1 MENNNKKNIR
11 KKNPNKINHNNKN
24 NQIKIMALGGMGQ
37 VGKNCYVVEYKKDL
51 FIIDFGVLFPS
62 EEHIGIDY
70 IIPNYTYLKENEA
83 RIKGL
88 FITHGHEDHIG
99 GIPFLLKKVKIKN
112 IYAPKMGKFLIEKK
126 LKEHKLNNVVK
137 ELSEDTTLKFGEVAL
152 HTFHQTHSIPN
163 SIGLFFETPLGNIA
177 TTGDFKVDFSPSGE
191 EQTNFHK
198 ITKLSEKGVLCLLSD
213 STNSLKE
220 GFSPSSDE
228 IGENLKLL
236 IKEAE
241 GRILFTTFA
250 SHINRVQ
257 KIVEGCLENNR
268 KICVLGRSMKNNLK
282 IGMKAKYINLKNSDI
297 IDLKEVKNYPPE
309 QVCIISTGSQG
320 EPLAALSRIAHGL
333 NNNITLSSDDT
344 IVFASSPIP
353 GNNYQIGKVID
364 QLYKTECKVITNTSY
379 FKTHTSG
386 HASKEEQ
393 KLMLSLFKPEYFLP
407 IHGNYFM
414 LFEHKKTA
422 MSVGV
427 KEENIFLFDNGDVL
441 TFEPN
446 KNPTVS
452 RKEVPGNSIY
462 VSGNNINVSLEKSN
476 MNQLATDGILIVS
489 LLLDKNKKIVSY
501 PQITT
506 RGFVIINKQLDLLKK
521 IQKQFITIYN
531 NSNNKDFNEQKKE
544 ITSKLSKFIYNNTQ
558 KTPYIYLNVID
569 YSPKEKK

>member
-1 MENNNKKNIR
+1 MEKNNNKNIR
-11 KKNPNKINHNNKN
+11 KKNPNKTNHNNNK

-37 VGKNCYVVEYKKDL
+37 VGKNCYVVEYKKDI

-70 IIPNYTYLKENEA
+70 IIPNYTYLKENES
-83 RIKGL
+83 RIKAL
-88 FITHGHEDHIG
+88 LITHGHEDHIG
-99 GIPFLLKKVKIKN
+99 GVPFLLKKIKIEN
-112 IYAPKMGKFLIEKK
+112 IYAPKMAKFLIEKK
-126 LKEHKLNNVVK
+126 IKEHKLNNVVK
-137 ELSEDTTLKFGEVAL
+137 ELSEDITLKFGEVAL

-163 SIGLFFETPLGNIA
+163 SIGLFFETPLGNVA

-228 IGENLKLL
+228 IGENLKIL

-393 KLMLSLFKPEYFLP
+393 KLMLSLFKPDYFLP

-422 MSVGV
+422 MSIGM
-427 KEENIFLFDNGDVL
+427 EDENIFLFDNGDVL

-446 KNPTVS
+446 KKPIVTRS
-452 RKEVPGNSIY
+452 KVPGQSIY
-462 VSGNNINVSLEKSN
+462 ISGNNINVSLEKSN

-489 LLLDKNKKIVSY
+489 LLLDKNKKIISY

-506 RGFVIINKQLDLLKK
+506 RGFVIINKKLDLLKK

-531 NSNNKDFNEQKKE
+531 NSNNEDFNVQKKE
-544 ITSKLSKFIYNNTQ
+544 IISKLSKFIYNNTQ

-569 YSPKEKK
+569 YNPKEKK

>member
-70 IIPNYTYLKENEA
+70 IIPNYTYLKENES

-163 SIGLFFETPLGNIA
+163 SIGLFFETPLGNVA

-446 KNPTVS
+446 KKPTVS

>member
-1 MENNNKKNIR
+1 MEKNNKKNIR
-11 KKNPNKINHNNKN
+11 KNNPNKMNYNNKK

-37 VGKNCYVVEYKKDL
+37 VGKNCYVVEYKTDL

-70 IIPNYTYLKENEA
+70 IIPNYTYLKENEN

-99 GIPFLLKKVKIKN
+99 GIPFLLKKVKVKN
-112 IYAPKMGKFLIEKK
+112 VYAPKMAKFLIEKK
-126 LKEHKLNNVVK
+126 IKEHKLTNEVK
-137 ELSEDTTLKFGEVAL
+137 ELSEDTTLKFGEVLL

-213 STNSLKE
+213 STNSLKD

-228 IGENLKLL
+228 IGENLKIL
-236 IKEAE
+236 IKEAQ

-282 IGMKAKYINLKNSDI
+282 IGMKANYINLKNSDI

-333 NNNITLSSDDT
+333 NNNISLSSEDT

-393 KLMLSLFKPEYFLP
+393 KLMLSLFKPDYFLP

-422 MSVGV
+422 MSVGL
-427 KEENIFLFDNGDVL
+427 KDENIFLFDNGDVL

-446 KNPTVS
+446 KKPIITRGAVA
-452 RKEVPGNSIY
+452 GNSIY

-506 RGFVIINKQLDLLKK
+506 RGFVIINQQLDLLKK
-521 IQKQFITIYN
+521 IQKQFINIYN
-531 NSNNKDFNEQKKE
+531 HSNNKDFKKLKE
-544 ITSKLSKFIYNNTQ
+544 ELTKKLSSFIYNNTQ
-558 KTPYIYLNVID
+558 KSPYIYLNVID
-569 YSPKEKK
+569 YKPQDKK